1 MNQSEIDMAGLNL
14 YDEEA
19 VGVIPDEPA
28 KPPAAIEKLIEEAKT
43 ALTAQEQG
51 DKRSLS
57 LVVIGKSTG
66 LAYLGRRTDST
77 PRRPCRCGQVDLDGP
92 AVVRARACG

>member
-1 MNQSEIDMAGLNL
+1 MNQNEIDMAGLNL
-14 YDEEA
+14 YDGEP

-28 KPPAAIEKLIEEAKT
+28 KPPAAIEKLLEEAKV

-57 LVVIGKSTG
+57 LVVIGMSTR
-66 LAYLGRRTDST
+66 LVWSRWADST
-77 PRRPCRCGQVDLDGP
+77 PHRPRRRGQVDSDGS
-92 AVVRARACG
+92 AIVRAGACR

>member
-19 VGVIPDEPA
+19 SGVIPDEPA
-28 KPPAAIEKLIEEAKT
+28 KPPAAIEKLIEEAKV

-57 LVVIGKSTG
+57 LVVIGKFAR
-66 LAYLGRRTDST
+66 LVQ
-77 PRRPCRCGQVDLDGP
+77 CR
-92 AVVRARACG
+92 